1 MATRKLYISIE
12 ESVSAFQSKEK
23 AEAYIFAMLIKAS
36 SLSSRI
42 NNPAIRSIKSILHI
56 GNTKCCRALNN
67 ALKYEYVRYEGQ
79 TLVANILKENKDN
92 VRPIFFERATRNQN
106 GTLSCNV
113 SFREMEKLIRE
124 QVIINHVKKQNLC
137 EKTYK
142 AVTEG
147 EKDGE
152 KLTVAQVKVYR
163 RRKNRL
169 SHTKEFHKGL
179 SLAKVMGILQTSRYT
194 ARKMMRELVYSGKLI
209 KNEVLDETSID
220 PKNFGRQAR
229 RYMKEIG
236 YGGYFLFVNGKI
248 MCQRSNVYI
257 CNDNLNAKYY
267 AK

>member
-42 NNPAIRSIKSILHI
+42 NDPSTRNLKSILHI
-56 GNTKCCRALNN
+56 GNTKCCRALKN
-67 ALKYEYVRYEGQ
+67 ALEYGYVRYEGQ

-92 VRPIFFERATRNQN
+92 VRPIFFERSTHGQD
-106 GTLSCNV
+106 GSLSCSV
-113 SFREMEKLIRE
+113 SFKEMEKLIRE

-142 AVTEG
+142 AVTDG
-147 EKDGE
+147 EVDGE
-152 KLTVAQVKVYR
+152 KLTVEQIKVYR

-179 SLAKVMGILQTSRYT
+179 SLAKVMNILQTSRYA
-194 ARKMMRELVYSGKLI
+194 ARNLIRELVATGKLI
-209 KNEVLDETSID
+209 KNEVLEETGIE

-236 YGGYFLFVNGKI
+236 YGGYFLFIDGKI

-267 AK
+267 AR